1 MKINELISSF
11 TIHMSNEETQIYS
24 KIDKQTPLSLFTERE
39 QLVIENL
46 IRKSLISKIS
56 LNGQIL
62 VMQND

>member
-11 TIHMSNEETQIYS
+11 TIHMSNEENAIYS
-24 KIDKQTPLSLFTERE
+24 KIDQQTPLSLFSERE

-56 LNGQIL
+56 LNGQII

>member
-11 TIHMSNEETQIYS
+11 TIQMSNEENAIYC
-24 KIDKQTPLSLFTERE
+24 KIDKQTPLSLFSERE